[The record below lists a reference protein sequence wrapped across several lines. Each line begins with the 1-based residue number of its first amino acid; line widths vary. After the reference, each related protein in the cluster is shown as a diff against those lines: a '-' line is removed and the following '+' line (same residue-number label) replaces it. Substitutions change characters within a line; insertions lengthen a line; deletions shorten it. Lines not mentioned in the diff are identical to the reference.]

1 VKLVFPTA
9 DVTIDRDWAFK
20 LAAMLE
26 HQDETLQAITVE
38 LPSGQ
43 QGWSGPQPTTDN
55 WMPRYLGA
63 IASLQAYHKD
73 GRTLL
78 LYRGDYP
85 VQHQGSE
92 LISDLNA
99 IADQSLWR
107 LTPAQSR
114 ELDGGQWRVI
124 EQQITS
130 ITGEKKLV
138 WYWYQVAGVAT
149 TSRYAAKLL
158 QVYGLLRARPAATI
172 MAVAADVDM
181 DIQGTRQWLK
191 DFICAHELF
200 MCDG

>member
-1 VKLVFPTA
+1 
-9 DVTIDRDWAFK
+9 
-20 LAAMLE
+20 
-26 HQDETLQAITVE
+26 
-38 LPSGQ
+38 
-43 QGWSGPQPTTDN
+43 
-55 WMPRYLGA
+55 
-63 IASLQAYHKD
+63 
-73 GRTLL
+73 
-78 LYRGDYP
+78 